1 MIVYLLNRKKQEKK
15 DMERS
20 EEMVEKLTY
29 EELDKVNGGL
39 SIDSPVK
46 LRNYAG
52 YSHEQN
58 NNNSLN
64 NGNNETLKGF
74 VVGQVIDG
82 NCIA

>member
-1 MIVYLLNRKKQEKK
+1 MIVYLLNRKNKEK

-20 EEMVEKLTY
+20 EEMLEKLTD
-29 EELDKVNGGL
+29 EELEKVNGGL
-39 SIDSPVK
+39 SIDFPVK

-74 VVGQVIDG
+74 VVGQVVDG

>member
-1 MIVYLLNRKKQEKK
+1 MIVYLLNRKNKEK

-20 EEMVEKLTY
+20 EEMLKKLTD
-29 EELDKVNGGL
+29 EELDKVNGGS

-46 LRNYAG
+46 LCNYAR
-52 YSHEQN
+52 YSPEQN

-74 VVGQVIDG
+74 VVGQVVDG

>member
-1 MIVYLLNRKKQEKK
+1 MK
-15 DMERS
+15 DIYADN
-20 EEMVEKLTY
+20 KLTD
-29 EELDKVNGGL
+29 EELDKVNGGS

-52 YSHEQN
+52 YSPEQN

-74 VVGQVIDG
+74 VVGQVVDG